1 MTILYIYNYTYIYI
15 YIYICVYKYI
25 CRYRKPATFPFPLSF
40 IAYGRTWVPHAPA
53 IIRSFT
59 SIQMVHTHTQHP
71 HGNHHDISVYFSS
84 LAARTEVFVY
94 FGDTKLSMT
103 KTLKEQGLQ
112 PLGVWERWRRVA
124 VVKDFLGHS
133 GGTLLVSF
141 WSLSEKKGGKTE
153 TENKSNRSIDCHHFA
168 TFCTSIRCIYIYILY
183 YIYIYI
189 LYIYISQF
197 DAIHRYVSFLDKPM
211 TLHWFMHESIWLNP
225 IG

>member
-1 MTILYIYNYTYIYI
+1 M
-15 YIYICVYKYI
+15 CVYKYI

-141 WSLSEKKGGKTE
+141 WSLSEKKRGKDRDGKQKQSF
-153 TENKSNRSIDCHHFA
+153 NWLSS
-168 TFCTSIRCIYIYILY
+168 FCNILHKYKMYIYILY
-183 YIYIYI
+183 YIYIY
-189 LYIYISQF
+189 YIYISQF

>member
-1 MTILYIYNYTYIYI
+1 M
-15 YIYICVYKYI
+15 YKYI

-71 HGNHHDISVYFSS
+71 HGNHRDISVYFSS

-112 PLGVWERWRRVA
+112 PLGVWERWR
-124 VVKDFLGHS
+124 S

-141 WSLSEKKGGKTE
+141 WSLFNWLS
-153 TENKSNRSIDCHHFA
+153 SFCH
-168 TFCTSIRCIYIYILY
+168 ILPKYKMYIYIYII
-183 YIYIYI
+183 IYYI
-189 LYIYISQF
+189 LYIYINLMQF
-197 DAIHRYVSFLDKPM
+197 AGMPHFW
-211 TLHWFMHESIWLNP
+211 TNP
-225 IG
+225 WHYIGSCTNQSDWIL

>member
-1 MTILYIYNYTYIYI
+1 MSATRPCDNKKFYIYSDGTY
-15 YIYICVYKYI
+15 
-25 CRYRKPATFPFPLSF
+25 
-40 IAYGRTWVPHAPA
+40 
-53 IIRSFT
+53 
-59 SIQMVHTHTQHP
+59 THTQHP

-141 WSLSEKKGGKTE
+141 WSLSEKKKRERPRRKT
-153 TENKSNRSIDCHHFA
+153 KAIVQLIVIILQHFA
-168 TFCTSIRCIYIYILY
+168 
-183 YIYIYI
+183 
-189 LYIYISQF
+189 Q
-197 DAIHRYVSFLDKPM
+197 V
-211 TLHWFMHESIWLNP
+211 
-225 IG
+225 